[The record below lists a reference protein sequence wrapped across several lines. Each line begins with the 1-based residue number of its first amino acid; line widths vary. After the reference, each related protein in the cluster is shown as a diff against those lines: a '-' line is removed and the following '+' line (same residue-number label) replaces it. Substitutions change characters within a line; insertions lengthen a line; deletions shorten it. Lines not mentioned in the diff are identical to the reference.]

1 MAQVK
6 SIKGTHDILPNQT
19 KDWQELEM
27 QVHKT
32 SNLYGYSEIRTPIIE
47 TASLFNR
54 GVGEETDI
62 VSKEMYSW
70 EDKDKSIISLRP
82 ELTAPVV
89 RSYIQHNL
97 GGQSPLQRLYYI
109 GPSFR
114 RERPQKGRQ
123 RQFHQFGVEAIGS
136 ANPEQDA
143 EVISLG
149 WDILKSFGIKSL
161 ELKLSSIG
169 SKSCRE
175 NFKSELVKYL
185 NPFIPKLSEV
195 SQRRLEKNP
204 LRILDTKNKDEI
216 EIVKSA
222 PKIEQFYTKDDQNYF
237 FSVQKFLNDLEISFK
252 IDPLL
257 VRGLDYYS
265 QTTFEICSENLGAQ
279 DALLGGGRYNGLV
292 GSLGG
297 KDAPAVGFAA
307 GMERVII
314 AAKNRKKISHKIPT
328 VYAICTNDEAM
339 GILQNSAKQLRRI
352 GYKVICET
360 LRRSMRS
367 QMRDANKSNADY
379 VMIIGDDEFNSRTIQ
394 LKDLKNGEQEK
405 VDLEKIISYFK
416 SLTF

>member
-1 MAQVK
+1 MAPIK

-185 NPFIPKLSEV
+185 NPFIPKLSEI

-237 FSVQKFLNDLEISFK
+237 FSVQKFLNDLEIPFK

-257 VRGLDYYS
+257 VRGLDYYT

-314 AAKNRKKISHKIPT
+314 AAKNRKKISPKIPT
-328 VYAICTNDEAM
+328 IYAICTNDEAM
-339 GILQNSAKQLRRI
+339 GILQNNAKQLRSI
-352 GYKVICET
+352 GCKVICET

>member
-257 VRGLDYYS
+257 VRGLDYYT

-339 GILQNSAKQLRRI
+339 GILQNSAKQLRSI

-379 VMIIGDDEFNSRTIQ
+379 VMIIGDDEFNSSTLQ

>member
-185 NPFIPKLSEV
+185 NPFISKLSEV

-237 FSVQKFLNDLEISFK
+237 FSVQKFLNDLEIPFK

-257 VRGLDYYS
+257 VRGLDYYT

-314 AAKNRKKISHKIPT
+314 AAKNRKKISPKIPT
-328 VYAICTNDEAM
+328 IYAICTNDEAM
-339 GILQNSAKQLRRI
+339 GILQNSAKQLRNI

>member
-6 SIKGTHDILPNQT
+6 SIKGTHDILPSQIE
-19 KDWQELEM
+19 DWQELEM

-222 PKIEQFYTKDDQNYF
+222 PKIEQFYSKDDQNYF
-237 FSVQKFLNDLEISFK
+237 FSVQKFLNDLEIPFK

-257 VRGLDYYS
+257 VRGLDYYT

-279 DALLGGGRYNGLV
+279 DALLGGGRYNDLV

-297 KDAPAVGFAA
+297 KNAPAVGFAA

-314 AAKNRKKISHKIPT
+314 AAKNRKKISPKIPT
-328 VYAICTNDEAM
+328 IYAICTNDEAM
-339 GILQNSAKQLRRI
+339 GILQNSAKQLRSI

>member
-175 NFKSELVKYL
+175 NFKSELIKYL

-237 FSVQKFLNDLEISFK
+237 FSVQKFLNDLEIPFK
-252 IDPLL
+252 TDPLL
-257 VRGLDYYS
+257 VRGLDYYT

-314 AAKNRKKISHKIPT
+314 AAKNRKKISPKIPT
-328 VYAICTNDEAM
+328 IYAICTNDEAI
-339 GILQNSAKQLRRI
+339 GILQNSAKQLRSI
-352 GYKVICET
+352 GYKVVCET

-379 VMIIGDDEFNSRTIQ
+379 VMIIGDDEFNSSTLQ

-405 VDLEKIISYFK
+405 VDLEKIISHFK

>member
-6 SIKGTHDILPNQT
+6 SIKGTHDILPNQI

-47 TASLFNR
+47 IASLFNR

-237 FSVQKFLNDLEISFK
+237 FSVQKFLNDLEIPFE

-257 VRGLDYYS
+257 VRGLDYYT

-314 AAKNRKKISHKIPT
+314 AAKNRKKISPKIPT
-328 VYAICTNDEAM
+328 IHAICTNDEAI
-339 GILQNSAKQLRRI
+339 GILQNSAKQLRSI

>member
-19 KDWQELEM
+19 QNWQELEM

-222 PKIEQFYTKDDQNYF
+222 PKIEQFYTKNDQNYF
-237 FSVQKFLNDLEISFK
+237 FSVQQFLNDLEIPFK

-257 VRGLDYYS
+257 VRGLDYYT

-314 AAKNRKKISHKIPT
+314 AAKNRKKISPKIPT
-328 VYAICTNDEAM
+328 IYAICTNDEAM
-339 GILQNSAKQLRRI
+339 GILQNSAKQLRSI
-352 GYKVICET
+352 GYRVVCET

-405 VDLEKIISYFK
+405 VDLERIISYFK

>member
-1 MAQVK
+1 MTQVK
-6 SIKGTHDILPNQT
+6 SIKGTHDILPKQT

-237 FSVQKFLNDLEISFK
+237 SSVQKFLNDLEIPFK

-257 VRGLDYYS
+257 VRGLDYYT

-314 AAKNRKKISHKIPT
+314 AAKNRKKISPKIPT
-328 VYAICTNDEAM
+328 IYAICTNDEAM
-339 GILQNSAKQLRRI
+339 GILQNSAKQLRNI

>member
-6 SIKGTHDILPNQT
+6 SIKGTHDILPNQA

-222 PKIEQFYTKDDQNYF
+222 PKIEQFYTNDDQNYF

-257 VRGLDYYS
+257 VRGLDYYT

-314 AAKNRKKISHKIPT
+314 AAKNRKKISPKIPT
-328 VYAICTNDEAM
+328 IYAICTNDEAM
-339 GILQNSAKQLRRI
+339 GILQNSAKQLRSI

>member
-114 RERPQKGRQ
+114 MERPQKGRQ

-175 NFKSELVKYL
+175 NFKSELIKYL

-222 PKIEQFYTKDDQNYF
+222 PKIEQFYTKNDQNYF
-237 FSVQKFLNDLEISFK
+237 FSVQKFLNDLEIPFK
-252 IDPLL
+252 TDPLL
-257 VRGLDYYS
+257 VRGLDYYT

-339 GILQNSAKQLRRI
+339 GILQNSAKQLRSI

>member
-222 PKIEQFYTKDDQNYF
+222 PKIEQFYTKNDQNYF
-237 FSVQKFLNDLEISFK
+237 FSVQKFLNDLEIPFK
-252 IDPLL
+252 TDPLL
-257 VRGLDYYS
+257 VRGLDYYT

-314 AAKNRKKISHKIPT
+314 AAKNRKKISPKIPT
-328 VYAICTNDEAM
+328 IYAICTNDEAM
-339 GILQNSAKQLRRI
+339 GILQNSAKQLRSI
-352 GYKVICET
+352 GYKVVCET

-379 VMIIGDDEFNSRTIQ
+379 VMIIGDDEFNSSTIQ

-405 VDLEKIISYFK
+405 VDLEKIISHFK

>member
-175 NFKSELVKYL
+175 NFKSELIKYL

-222 PKIEQFYTKDDQNYF
+222 PKIEQFYTKNDQNYF
-237 FSVQKFLNDLEISFK
+237 FSVQKFLNDLEIPFK
-252 IDPLL
+252 TDPLL
-257 VRGLDYYS
+257 VRGLDYYT

-314 AAKNRKKISHKIPT
+314 AAKNRKKISPKIPT
-328 VYAICTNDEAM
+328 IYAICTNDEAM
-339 GILQNSAKQLRRI
+339 GILQNSAKQLRSI
-352 GYKVICET
+352 GYKVVCET

-379 VMIIGDDEFNSRTIQ
+379 VMIIGDDEFNSSTIQ

>member
-237 FSVQKFLNDLEISFK
+237 FSVQKFLNDLEIPFK

-257 VRGLDYYS
+257 VRGLDYYT

-314 AAKNRKKISHKIPT
+314 AAKNRKKISPKIPT
-328 VYAICTNDEAM
+328 IYAICTNDEAM
-339 GILQNSAKQLRRI
+339 GILQNSAKQLRNI

-379 VMIIGDDEFNSRTIQ
+379 VMIIGDDEFNSSTLQ

-405 VDLEKIISYFK
+405 VDLEKIISHFK

>member
-6 SIKGTHDILPNQT
+6 SIKGTHDILPSQT

-237 FSVQKFLNDLEISFK
+237 FSVQKFLNDLEIPFK
-252 IDPLL
+252 TDPLL
-257 VRGLDYYS
+257 VRGLDYYT

-279 DALLGGGRYNGLV
+279 DALLGGGRYDGLV

-314 AAKNRKKISHKIPT
+314 AAKNRKKISPKIPT
-328 VYAICTNDEAM
+328 IYAICTNDEAM
-339 GILQNSAKQLRRI
+339 GVLQNSAKQLRSI

>member
-1 MAQVK
+1 MTQVK

-237 FSVQKFLNDLEISFK
+237 FSVQKFLNDLEIPFK

-257 VRGLDYYS
+257 VRGLDYYT

-314 AAKNRKKISHKIPT
+314 AAKNRKKISPKIPT
-328 VYAICTNDEAM
+328 IYAICTNDEAM
-339 GILQNSAKQLRRI
+339 GILQNSAKQLRSI

-405 VDLEKIISYFK
+405 VDLEKIIFYFK

>member
-175 NFKSELVKYL
+175 NFKSELIKYL

-237 FSVQKFLNDLEISFK
+237 SSVQKFLNDLEIPFK

-257 VRGLDYYS
+257 VRGLDYYT

-314 AAKNRKKISHKIPT
+314 AAKNRKKISPKIPT
-328 VYAICTNDEAM
+328 IYAICTNDEAM
-339 GILQNSAKQLRRI
+339 GILQNSAKQLRNI

-379 VMIIGDDEFNSRTIQ
+379 VMIIGDDEFNSKTIQ

>member
-19 KDWQELEM
+19 EDWQELEM

-222 PKIEQFYTKDDQNYF
+222 PKIEQFHTKDDQNYF
-237 FSVQKFLNDLEISFK
+237 SSVQKFLNDLEIPFK

-257 VRGLDYYS
+257 VRGLDYYT

-314 AAKNRKKISHKIPT
+314 AAKNRKKISPKIPT
-328 VYAICTNDEAM
+328 IYAICTNDEAM
-339 GILQNSAKQLRRI
+339 GILQNSAKQLRNI

>member
-237 FSVQKFLNDLEISFK
+237 FSVQKFLNDSEIPFK

-257 VRGLDYYS
+257 VRGLDYYT

-314 AAKNRKKISHKIPT
+314 AAKNRKKISPKIPT
-328 VYAICTNDEAM
+328 IYAICTNDEAM
-339 GILQNSAKQLRRI
+339 GILQNSAKQLRNI

>member
-19 KDWQELEM
+19 QNWQELEM

-237 FSVQKFLNDLEISFK
+237 FSVQKFLNDLEIPFK

-257 VRGLDYYS
+257 VRGLDYYT

-314 AAKNRKKISHKIPT
+314 AAKNRKKISPKIPT
-328 VYAICTNDEAM
+328 IYAICTNDEAI
-339 GILQNSAKQLRRI
+339 GILQNSAKQLRSI
-352 GYKVICET
+352 GYKVVCET

>member
-54 GVGEETDI
+54 GVGDETDI

-185 NPFIPKLSEV
+185 DPFIPKLSEV

-237 FSVQKFLNDLEISFK
+237 FSVQKFLNDLEIPFK
-252 IDPLL
+252 TDPLL
-257 VRGLDYYS
+257 VRGLDYYT

-314 AAKNRKKISHKIPT
+314 AAKNRKKISPKIPT
-328 VYAICTNDEAM
+328 IYAICTNDEAI
-339 GILQNSAKQLRRI
+339 GILQNSAKQLRSI

-379 VMIIGDDEFNSRTIQ
+379 VMIIGDDEFNSSTIQ

-405 VDLEKIISYFK
+405 VDLEKIISHFK

>member
-237 FSVQKFLNDLEISFK
+237 SSVQKFLNDLEIPFK

-257 VRGLDYYS
+257 VRGLDYYT

-314 AAKNRKKISHKIPT
+314 AAKNRKKISPKIPT
-328 VYAICTNDEAM
+328 IYAICTNDEAM
-339 GILQNSAKQLRRI
+339 GILQNSAKQLRNI

-379 VMIIGDDEFNSRTIQ
+379 VMIIGDDEFNSGTIQ

>member
-1 MAQVK
+1 MAPIK
-6 SIKGTHDILPNQT
+6 SIKGTHDILPSQT

-161 ELKLSSIG
+161 KLKLSSIG

-237 FSVQKFLNDLEISFK
+237 FSVQKFLNDLEIPFK

-257 VRGLDYYS
+257 VRGLDYYT

-307 GMERVII
+307 GVERVII
-314 AAKNRKKISHKIPT
+314 AAKNRKKTSPKIPT
-328 VYAICTNDEAM
+328 IYAICTNDEAM
-339 GILQNSAKQLRRI
+339 GILQNSAKQLRSI

>member
-19 KDWQELEM
+19 EDWQELEM

-47 TASLFNR
+47 AASLFNR

-237 FSVQKFLNDLEISFK
+237 SSVQKFLNDLEIPFK

-257 VRGLDYYS
+257 VRGLDYYT

-314 AAKNRKKISHKIPT
+314 AAKNRKKISPKIPT
-328 VYAICTNDEAM
+328 IYAICTNDEAM
-339 GILQNSAKQLRRI
+339 GILQNSAKQLRNI

>member
-19 KDWQELEM
+19 EDWQELEM

-222 PKIEQFYTKDDQNYF
+222 PKIEQFYTKDDQDYF

-257 VRGLDYYS
+257 VRGLDYYT

-314 AAKNRKKISHKIPT
+314 AAKNRKKISPKIPT
-328 VYAICTNDEAM
+328 IYAICTNDEAM
-339 GILQNSAKQLRRI
+339 GILQNSAKQLRSI